1 MKKFANKICE
11 HKNLILIITGI
22 LMALSFIGMN
32 LTKVNYDILVY
43 LPEDIETI
51 KGQNILTDDFEM
63 GSYSIAVAKNM
74 SSKEIMNI
82 EDKIKNVKGVNKV
95 VSLYDAVGVIPI
107 DMLPESVTKY
117 LHSDDEDIFLIT
129 FAGGTSSE
137 ETINAVKKIRNI
149 TSDKIKLGGMSS
161 MVLDTMN
168 LSNEEIVIYIII
180 AVILCTLVLELSLD
194 SYLVPVLLLANIGI
208 AILIN
213 MGTNIFFGEIS
224 YITKALVAVLQL
236 GVTTDFSIFLYN
248 CFEKK
253 KELYKSKEE
262 AMSSA
267 IEETFTSVIGSSL
280 TTIAGFLVLC
290 TMSLT
295 LGKDLGIVMA
305 KGVLIGLISTL
316 LLFPALIL
324 TFDKYI
330 EKTKHKKVNLVF
342 DKLNHFI
349 VKSYKVIFIIF
360 ALLIIPAYLAY
371 SKIDVY
377 YKMDKTLPET
387 LESISANKELK
398 DKFNIVSP
406 EMIILDSNVKTSDV
420 TNMIKEIKNI
430 PGIDFALSLS
440 EFEKLG
446 LSENVIPDELLKI
459 FKSGKYQMVL
469 VNSIYEVASDEINN
483 QITLV
488 NDIVKKY
495 DKTAIVAGEGPLM
508 KDLIKISDTDF
519 NNVNYSSIICIF
531 IILVICLK
539 TFTLPLLLI
548 ISIEAAIFINMS
560 IAYFGGV
567 TLPFVAPIV
576 LGTIELG
583 ATIDYAILLTTT
595 YREKRKNT
603 DKKKAMEETLNYC
616 TSSILISGLCFFAA
630 TFGVGI
636 YSKLE
641 MISSLCTLIS
651 RGALISMAVVILA
664 LPTVLL
670 AFDKLIFRKKGN
682 DNMKNIK
689 NKKIVSAAL
698 LSLLISLP
706 LNANAL
712 TKDETVYAHLNNN
725 GETKN
730 IIVSEILKNN
740 EGKNEIIDYSTLEN
754 IINKNGNETYTLDKN
769 NLTWMSNGNDI
780 YYEGK
785 YQKNLPISMNITY
798 KLNGKKESAK
808 DILGKSGKVEITI
821 NYKNS
826 SKKAINVNGKSANIY
841 TPFMIMYGAML
852 DSTYNKNVTINNGKT
867 ISNGNKD
874 VIVGLSIP
882 GLRESLNINEINLD
896 SLVITYDTTKFEVPT
911 MYNIVSNKLISDG
924 NFNLSKISTIY
935 DKVGDLQEGIDKIN
949 EGSKELS
956 DGLTLLKNTLNTSL
970 SALDSSTQTLTS
982 NEVSYIKETAI
993 NSTLNQMKENI
1004 ITDKNGNVIGSKD
1017 ENVNTIVTNSV
1028 KKAILNYLASINEE
1042 GNANTYLTIMTK
1054 MQNNIELTD
1063 EEKVFAY
1070 SHKDTLTILG
1080 IVVNASEVS
1089 AKDVSTNISTYVAKS
1104 VAGSVSENVATTV
1117 ANKVKNAALESTKN
1131 SLTDLLSAIT
1141 KLDDGASLLNNGIT
1155 KYNNEGISAITSLV
1169 NNNVKEYEIRLNELN
1184 KLAKEYKTIE
1194 DKYLSNN
1201 DETKFIMVVDG
1212 EKQKDTVKENTTKE
1226 TKTSLWTKIKNLFK
1240 KDN

>member
-95 VSLYDAVGVIPI
+95 VSLYDAVGVIPV

-137 ETINAVKKIRNI
+137 ETINAVKEIRNLNNN
-149 TSDKIKLGGMSS
+149 KIKLGGMSS

-253 KELYKSKEE
+253 KTLYKSKEE

-305 KGVLIGLISTL
+305 KGVFIGLISTL

-330 EKTKHKKVNLVF
+330 EKTKHKKINLVF

-349 VKSYKVIFIIF
+349 VKSYKVIFIVF
-360 ALLIIPAYLAY
+360 VLLIIPAYLAY
-371 SKIDVY
+371 SEIDVY

-420 TNMIKEIKNI
+420 TNMIEEIKNVD
-430 PGIDFALSLS
+430 GIDFALSLS
-440 EFEKLG
+440 ELEKLG

-519 NNVNYSSIICIF
+519 NNVNYSSIVCVF

-539 TFTLPLLLI
+539 AFALPLLLI
-548 ISIEAAIFINMS
+548 ITIETAIFINMS

-595 YREKRKNT
+595 YREKRKNM
-603 DKKKAMEETLNYC
+603 DKKKAMEESLNYC
-616 TSSILISGLCFFAA
+616 GASILISGLCFFAA

-670 AFDKLIFRKKGN
+670 TFDKLIFRKKGN
-682 DNMKNIK
+682 DNMKNVK
-689 NKKIVSAAL
+689 NKKKCG
-698 LSLLISLP
+698 
-706 LNANAL
+706 
-712 TKDETVYAHLNNN
+712 T
-725 GETKN
+725 
-730 IIVSEILKNN
+730 
-740 EGKNEIIDYSTLEN
+740 
-754 IINKNGNETYTLDKN
+754 
-769 NLTWMSNGNDI
+769 
-780 YYEGK
+780 
-785 YQKNLPISMNITY
+785 
-798 KLNGKKESAK
+798 
-808 DILGKSGKVEITI
+808 
-821 NYKNS
+821 
-826 SKKAINVNGKSANIY
+826 
-841 TPFMIMYGAML
+841 F
-852 DSTYNKNVTINNGKT
+852 
-867 ISNGNKD
+867 
-874 VIVGLSIP
+874 
-882 GLRESLNINEINLD
+882 
-896 SLVITYDTTKFEVPT
+896 KFT
-911 MYNIVSNKLISDG
+911 C
-924 NFNLSKISTIY
+924 
-935 DKVGDLQEGIDKIN
+935 
-949 EGSKELS
+949 
-956 DGLTLLKNTLNTSL
+956 
-970 SALDSSTQTLTS
+970 
-982 NEVSYIKETAI
+982 
-993 NSTLNQMKENI
+993 
-1004 ITDKNGNVIGSKD
+1004 
-1017 ENVNTIVTNSV
+1017 
-1028 KKAILNYLASINEE
+1028 
-1042 GNANTYLTIMTK
+1042 
-1054 MQNNIELTD
+1054 
-1063 EEKVFAY
+1063 
-1070 SHKDTLTILG
+1070 
-1080 IVVNASEVS
+1080 
-1089 AKDVSTNISTYVAKS
+1089 
-1104 VAGSVSENVATTV
+1104 
-1117 ANKVKNAALESTKN
+1117 
-1131 SLTDLLSAIT
+1131 
-1141 KLDDGASLLNNGIT
+1141 
-1155 KYNNEGISAITSLV
+1155 
-1169 NNNVKEYEIRLNELN
+1169 
-1184 KLAKEYKTIE
+1184 
-1194 DKYLSNN
+1194 
-1201 DETKFIMVVDG
+1201 
-1212 EKQKDTVKENTTKE
+1212 
-1226 TKTSLWTKIKNLFK
+1226 
-1240 KDN
+1240 

>member
-22 LMALSFIGMN
+22 LMVLSFIGMN

-180 AVILCTLVLELSLD
+180 AVILCALVLELSLD

-440 EFEKLG
+440 KFEKLG

-595 YREKRKNT
+595 YREKRKNM

-651 RGALISMAVVILA
+651 RGALISMSVVILA

-670 AFDKLIFRKKGN
+670 TFDKLIFRKKGN

-740 EGKNEIIDYSTLEN
+740 ESKNEIIDYSTLEN

-826 SKKAINVNGKSANIY
+826 SKKAINVNGKSASIY

-924 NFNLSKISTIY
+924 NFNLSKISTFY

-1004 ITDKNGNVIGSKD
+1004 ITDENGNVIGSKD

-1028 KKAILNYLASINEE
+1028 KKAILNYLTSINEE
-1042 GNANTYLTIMTK
+1042 ESANTYLTIMTK
-1054 MQNNIELTD
+1054 MQNNIKLTD

-1070 SHKDTLTILG
+1070 THKDTLTILG
-1080 IVVNASEVS
+1080 IVVNASQVS

-1117 ANKVKNAALESTKN
+1117 ANKVKNAALKSTKN
-1131 SLTDLLSAIT
+1131 SLTDLLNAIT

-1194 DKYLSNN
+1194 NKHLSNN

>member
-1 MKKFANKICE
+1 MKKFADKICK
-11 HKNLILIITGI
+11 HKSVILIVTGI
-22 LMALSFIGMN
+22 LIVLSFIGMN

-43 LPEDIETI
+43 LPKDIETI

-63 GSYSIAVAKNM
+63 GSYSVAVAKNM
-74 SSKEIMNI
+74 SSKEIINL

-95 VSLYDAVGVIPI
+95 VSLYDVTGVIPVDI
-107 DMLPESVTKY
+107 LPNEITKY
-117 LHSDDEDIFLIT
+117 LHDDNADIFLIT

-137 ETINAVKKIRNI
+137 ETINAVGEIRNL
-149 TSDKIKLGGMSS
+149 TSDKVKLGGMSS

-180 AVILCTLVLELSLD
+180 AVILCIIVLELSLD
-194 SYLVPVLLLANIGI
+194 SYVVPVLLLANIGI

-213 MGTNIFFGEIS
+213 MGTNIFLGEIS

-248 CFEKK
+248 CYEKK
-253 KELYKSKEE
+253 KALYKSKEE
-262 AMSSA
+262 AMANA
-267 IEETFTSVIGSSL
+267 ITETFTSVIGSSL

-316 LLFPALIL
+316 LLFPALLL
-324 TFDKYI
+324 TFDKLI
-330 EKTKHKKVNLVF
+330 EKTKHKKINLVF

-349 VKSYKVIFIIF
+349 VKNYKVIFIIF
-360 ALLIIPAYLAY
+360 ALLIVPAYLAY
-371 SKIDVY
+371 SKVDVY

-406 EMIILDSNVKTSDV
+406 EMIILDSSIKQSDV
-420 TNMIKEIKNI
+420 SSMINEIKNVE
-430 PGIDFALSLS
+430 GIDFALSLS
-440 EFEKLG
+440 ELEKLG

-495 DKTAIVAGEGPLM
+495 DKTSIVAGEGPLM

-519 NNVNYSSIICIF
+519 NNVNYSSIICVF

-539 TFTLPLLLI
+539 AFALPLLLI
-548 ISIEAAIFINMS
+548 ITIETAIFINMS

-576 LGTIELG
+576 LGTIQLG

-595 YREKRKNT
+595 YKEKRKT
-603 DKKKAMEETLNYC
+603 MDKKVAMEESLNYC
-616 TSSILISGLCFFAA
+616 GASILISGLCFFSA

-670 AFDKLIFRKKGN
+670 TFDKLIFRKKGN
-682 DNMKNIK
+682 DNMKNVK
-689 NKKIVSAAL
+689 NKKIIKAAL
-698 LSLLISLP
+698 LSLLVTLP
-706 LNANAL
+706 LNASAIS
-712 TKDETVYAHLNNN
+712 KDETVYAHLNEN
-725 GETKN
+725 GESKSVV
-730 IIVSEILKNN
+730 VSEILKNTEN
-740 EGKNEIIDYSTLEN
+740 KNELLDYSTLEN

-798 KLNGKKESAK
+798 KLNGKKVNAK
-808 DILGKSGKVEITI
+808 DALGQSGKVEITI

-826 SKKAINVNGKSANIY
+826 SKRTINVNGKNANIY

-852 DSTYNKNVTINNGKT
+852 DSNYNKNVTINNGKV
-867 ISNGNKD
+867 ISNGNKNM
-874 VIVGLSIP
+874 IVGLSIP

-896 SLVITYDTTKFEVPT
+896 SLVITYETTNFEVPT

-924 NFNLSKISTIY
+924 NFNISKISTIY
-935 DKVGDLQEGIDKIN
+935 DKVDNLQEGIDKIN
-949 EGSKELS
+949 EGSQNLS
-956 DGLTLLKNTLNTSL
+956 DGLTLLKNTLTSSL
-970 SALDSSTQTLTS
+970 SALDDTSDALTS
-982 NEVSYIKETAI
+982 SEVSYIKETAV
-993 NSTLNQMKENI
+993 NSTLNQMKANI
-1004 ITDKNGNVIGSKD
+1004 ITDENGNVLGSKD

-1028 KKAILNYLASINEE
+1028 KKAALNYLASINEE

-1054 MQNNIELTD
+1054 MQNNIELND

-1070 SHKDTLTILG
+1070 THKDTLTILG
-1080 IVVNASEVS
+1080 IVINASEVS
-1089 AKDVSTNISTYVAKS
+1089 AKDVSTNISTYVASSVAGNVSESVAKTVANNVKS
-1104 VAGSVSENVATTV
+1104 VAVENTKKSL
-1117 ANKVKNAALESTKN
+1117 NELLNA
-1131 SLTDLLSAIT
+1131 II
-1141 KLDDGASLLNNGIT
+1141 KLDNGALTLNEGIT
-1155 KYNNEGISAITSLV
+1155 KYNNEGISEISKIV

-1194 DKYLSNN
+1194 DKSVSNK

-1212 EKQKDTVKENTTKE
+1212 QKKEEKTSVNENKE

-1240 KDN
+1240 

>member
-11 HKNLILIITGI
+11 KRKLILVITCI
-22 LMALSFIGMN
+22 LVVLSFIGMS

-51 KGQNILTDDFEM
+51 KGQNILTEDFEM
-63 GSYSIAVAKNM
+63 GSYSVAVAKNM
-74 SSKEIMNI
+74 SSKQILDL

-95 VSLYDAVGVIPI
+95 VSLYDAVGVIPVDI
-107 DMLPESVTKY
+107 LPESITKY
-117 LHSDDEDIFLIT
+117 LHNDEADVFLIT

-137 ETINAVKKIRNI
+137 ETISAVEEIRNLS
-149 TSDKIKLGGMSS
+149 SDNVKLGGMSS

-180 AVILCTLVLELSLD
+180 AVVLCALVLELSLD

-213 MGTNIFFGEIS
+213 MGTNIFLGEIS

-253 KELYKSKEE
+253 KTLYKSKDE
-262 AMSSA
+262 AMASA
-267 IEETFTSVIGSSL
+267 ITETFTSVIGSSL

-290 TMSLT
+290 TMTLT

-324 TFDKYI
+324 TFDKLI
-330 EKTKHKKVNLVF
+330 EKTKHKRINLVF
-342 DKLNHFI
+342 DKLNHFT
-349 VKSYKVIFIIF
+349 VKNYKVIFIIF

-371 SKIDVY
+371 SKVDVY

-387 LESISANKELK
+387 LESISTNKELK

-406 EMIILDSNVKTSDV
+406 EMIILDSSVKTNDI
-420 TNMIKEIKNI
+420 TTMIEEIKNVQ
-430 PGIDFALSLS
+430 GIDFALSLS
-440 EFEKLG
+440 EIENLG

-459 FKSGKYQMVL
+459 FKSDKYQMVL
-469 VNSIYEVASDEINN
+469 INSTYEVASDEINN
-483 QITLV
+483 QISII

-519 NNVNYSSIICIF
+519 NNVNYSSIICVF

-539 TFTLPLLLI
+539 AFALPILLI
-548 ISIEAAIFINMS
+548 ITIETAIFINMS

-576 LGTIELG
+576 LGTIQLG

-595 YREKRKNT
+595 YREKRKNM
-603 DKKKAMEETLNYC
+603 DKKTAMEESLNYC
-616 TSSILISGLCFFAA
+616 ATSILMSGLCFFAA

-651 RGALISMAVVILA
+651 RGAVISMIVVILA

-670 AFDKLIFRKKGN
+670 TFDKLIFRKKGN

-698 LSLLISLP
+698 LSLLITLP
-706 LNANAL
+706 LNASAL

-725 GETKN
+725 GETKS
-730 IIVSEILKNN
+730 IIVSEILKNT
-740 EGKNEIIDYSTLEN
+740 EGKNELTDYSTLEN
-754 IINKNGNETYTLDKN
+754 IVNKNGNETYTLQKN

-798 KLNGKKESAK
+798 KLNGKTVNAK
-808 DILGKSGKVEITI
+808 DVLGQSGKVEITI

-826 SKKAINVNGKSANIY
+826 SKKVININGKSANIY

-852 DSTYNKNVTINNGKT
+852 DSNYNKNVTINNGKV
-867 ISNGNKD
+867 ISNGNNN

-882 GLRESLNINEINLD
+882 GLSESLNLNEINLD
-896 SLVITYDTTKFEVPT
+896 SLVITYDTTNFEVPT

-924 NFNLSKISTIY
+924 NFNLSKLDTIY
-935 DKVGDLQEGIDKIN
+935 DKVSELQEGIDKIN

-956 DGLTLLKNTLNTSL
+956 DGLTLLKNTLTSSL
-970 SALDSSTQTLTS
+970 SALDSSTEALS
-982 NEVSYIKETAI
+982 SSEISYIKETAV

-1004 ITDKNGNVIGSKD
+1004 ITDENGNVLGSKD
-1017 ENVNTIVTNSV
+1017 ENVSAIVTNSV
-1028 KKAILNYLASINEE
+1028 KKAVLNYLTSINEE
-1042 GNANTYLTIMTK
+1042 SNIDTYLTIMTK
-1054 MQNNIELTD
+1054 MQSNIELGD

-1070 SHKDTLTILG
+1070 THKDTLTILG

-1089 AKDVSTNISTYVAKS
+1089 AKDVSTNISTYVAKN
-1104 VAGSVSENVATTV
+1104 VAGSVSESVASAV
-1117 ANKVKNAALESTKN
+1117 ANEVKSVALASTKN
-1131 SLTDLLSAIT
+1131 SLNELLSAIT
-1141 KLDDGASLLNNGIT
+1141 KLEEGATLLNNGIT
-1155 KYNNEGISAITSLV
+1155 TYNNEGISAITSLV
-1169 NNNVKEYEIRLNELN
+1169 NVNVKEYEIRLNELN

-1194 DKYLSNN
+1194 DKHLSNN

-1240 KDN
+1240 KEN

>member
-43 LPEDIETI
+43 LPENIETI

-180 AVILCTLVLELSLD
+180 AVILCALVLELSLD

-290 TMSLT
+290 TMSLA

-595 YREKRKNT
+595 YREKRKNM

-852 DSTYNKNVTINNGKT
+852 DSTYNKNVTINNGKVV
-867 ISNGNKD
+867 SNGNKD

-924 NFNLSKISTIY
+924 NFNLSKISTFY

-1004 ITDKNGNVIGSKD
+1004 ITDENGNVIGSKD

-1042 GNANTYLTIMTK
+1042 ESANTYLTIMTK

-1070 SHKDTLTILG
+1070 THKDTLTILG
-1080 IVVNASEVS
+1080 IVVNASQVS

-1117 ANKVKNAALESTKN
+1117 ANKVKNAALESTKK

-1141 KLDDGASLLNNGIT
+1141 KLDNGASLLNNGIT

-1194 DKYLSNN
+1194 DKHLSNN

-1212 EKQKDTVKENTTKE
+1212 EKQKNTVKENTTKE

>member
-129 FAGGTSSE
+129 FAGSTSSE
-137 ETINAVKKIRNI
+137 ETINAVKEIRNL

-180 AVILCTLVLELSLD
+180 AVILCALVLELSLD

-330 EKTKHKKVNLVF
+330 EKTKHKKINLVF

-360 ALLIIPAYLAY
+360 VLLIIPAYLAY

-377 YKMDKTLPET
+377 YKMDRTLPET

-430 PGIDFALSLS
+430 QGIDFALSLS

-519 NNVNYSSIICIF
+519 NNVNYSSIICVF

-539 TFTLPLLLI
+539 AFTLPLLLI

-595 YREKRKNT
+595 YREKRKNM

-616 TSSILISGLCFFAA
+616 ASSILISGLCFFAA

-670 AFDKLIFRKKGN
+670 TFDKLIFRKKGF

-826 SKKAINVNGKSANIY
+826 SKKTINVNGKSANIY

-935 DKVGDLQEGIDKIN
+935 DKVGDIQEGINKIN

-970 SALDSSTQTLTS
+970 SALDSSSQALTS
-982 NEVSYIKETAI
+982 SEVSYIKETAI

-1004 ITDKNGNVIGSKD
+1004 ITDENGNVIGSKD

-1042 GNANTYLTIMTK
+1042 GNENTYLTIMTK

-1070 SHKDTLTILG
+1070 SHKDILTILG
-1080 IVVNASEVS
+1080 IVVNASQVS

-1131 SLTDLLSAIT
+1131 SLTGLLNAIT
-1141 KLDDGASLLNNGIT
+1141 KLDNGASLLNNGIT

-1194 DKYLSNN
+1194 DKHLSNN

>member
-95 VSLYDAVGVIPI
+95 VSLYDAVGIIPI

-137 ETINAVKKIRNI
+137 ETINAVKKIRNL

-180 AVILCTLVLELSLD
+180 AVILCALVLELSLD

-330 EKTKHKKVNLVF
+330 EKTKHKKINLVF
-342 DKLNHFI
+342 DKINHFI

-360 ALLIIPAYLAY
+360 VLLIIPAYLAY

-430 PGIDFALSLS
+430 PGIDFVLSLS

-519 NNVNYSSIICIF
+519 NNVNYSSILCVF

-539 TFTLPLLLI
+539 AFVLPLLLI

-560 IAYFGGV
+560 IAYFGGI

-595 YREKRKNT
+595 YREKRKNMN
-603 DKKKAMEETLNYC
+603 KKKAMEETLNYC

-670 AFDKLIFRKKGN
+670 TFDKLIFRKKGN
-682 DNMKNIK
+682 ENMKNVK

-698 LSLLISLP
+698 LSLLMSLP
-706 LNANAL
+706 LNASAL
-712 TKDETVYAHLNNN
+712 TKDETVYAHLNEN

-808 DILGKSGKVEITI
+808 DILGQSGKVEITI

-826 SKKAINVNGKSANIY
+826 SKKAINVNGKTANIY
-841 TPFMIMYGAML
+841 TPFMIMYGTML
-852 DSTYNKNVTINNGKT
+852 DSTYNKNVTINNGKVV
-867 ISNGNKD
+867 SNGNKD
-874 VIVGLSIP
+874 VVVGLSIP

-935 DKVGDLQEGIDKIN
+935 DKVDALEDNMDKLESGAKN
-949 EGSKELS
+949 LN
-956 DGLTLLKNTLNTSL
+956 DAVTLLKNMVLESVNKDNSL
-970 SALDSSTQTLTS
+970 SKEQIEL
-982 NEVSYIKETAI
+982 IKKEAV
-993 NSTLNQMKENI
+993 NSTLKTMKESLVI
-1004 ITDKNGNVIGSKD
+1004 DENGNVISSKD
-1017 ENVNTIVTNSV
+1017 ENVNNIVSSSV
-1028 KKAILNYLASINEE
+1028 QKAALNYLNSINEMD
-1042 GNANTYLTIMTK
+1042 NANMYLTLITK
-1054 MQNNIELTD
+1054 LANNIELSE
-1063 EEKVFAY
+1063 EEKIFAY
-1070 SHKDTLTILG
+1070 THNDTLNTLKIVINTSTI
-1080 IVVNASEVS
+1080 S
-1089 AKDVSTNISTYVAKS
+1089 AKEVSTNISNYVAQNVSEK
-1104 VAGSVSENVATTV
+1104 VSENIAINISNTYNEKT
-1117 ANKVKNAALESTKN
+1117 KESLN
-1131 SLTDLLSAIT
+1131 E
-1141 KLDDGASLLNNGIT
+1141 LLNGIIKLSNGST
-1155 KYNNEGISAITSLV
+1155 SLYEGVNKYNNEGIKVISDLV
-1169 NNNVKEYEIRLNELN
+1169 NQNVKKYEIRLNEMS

-1194 DKYLSNN
+1194 DKSLSSN
-1201 DETKFIMVVDG
+1201 DETKFVLVVDG
-1212 EKQKDTVKENTTKE
+1212 QKKKESVKINSSKE

-1240 KDN
+1240 

>member
-137 ETINAVKKIRNI
+137 ETINAVKEIRNL

-180 AVILCTLVLELSLD
+180 AVILCALVLELSLD

-330 EKTKHKKVNLVF
+330 EKTKHKKINLVF

-360 ALLIIPAYLAY
+360 VLLIIPAYLAY

-377 YKMDKTLPET
+377 YKMDRTLPET

-430 PGIDFALSLS
+430 QGIDFALSLS

-519 NNVNYSSIICIF
+519 NNVNYSSIICVF

-539 TFTLPLLLI
+539 AFTLPLLLI

-595 YREKRKNT
+595 YREKRKNM

-616 TSSILISGLCFFAA
+616 ASSILISGLCFFAA

-670 AFDKLIFRKKGN
+670 TFDKLIFRKKGF

-740 EGKNEIIDYSTLEN
+740 EGKNEIIDYST
-754 IINKNGNETYTLDKN
+754 
-769 NLTWMSNGNDI
+769 
-780 YYEGK
+780 
-785 YQKNLPISMNITY
+785 
-798 KLNGKKESAK
+798 
-808 DILGKSGKVEITI
+808 
-821 NYKNS
+821 
-826 SKKAINVNGKSANIY
+826 
-841 TPFMIMYGAML
+841 
-852 DSTYNKNVTINNGKT
+852 
-867 ISNGNKD
+867 
-874 VIVGLSIP
+874 
-882 GLRESLNINEINLD
+882 
-896 SLVITYDTTKFEVPT
+896 
-911 MYNIVSNKLISDG
+911 
-924 NFNLSKISTIY
+924 
-935 DKVGDLQEGIDKIN
+935 
-949 EGSKELS
+949 
-956 DGLTLLKNTLNTSL
+956 
-970 SALDSSTQTLTS
+970 
-982 NEVSYIKETAI
+982 
-993 NSTLNQMKENI
+993 
-1004 ITDKNGNVIGSKD
+1004 
-1017 ENVNTIVTNSV
+1017 
-1028 KKAILNYLASINEE
+1028 
-1042 GNANTYLTIMTK
+1042 
-1054 MQNNIELTD
+1054 
-1063 EEKVFAY
+1063 
-1070 SHKDTLTILG
+1070 
-1080 IVVNASEVS
+1080 
-1089 AKDVSTNISTYVAKS
+1089 
-1104 VAGSVSENVATTV
+1104 
-1117 ANKVKNAALESTKN
+1117 
-1131 SLTDLLSAIT
+1131 
-1141 KLDDGASLLNNGIT
+1141 
-1155 KYNNEGISAITSLV
+1155 
-1169 NNNVKEYEIRLNELN
+1169 
-1184 KLAKEYKTIE
+1184 
-1194 DKYLSNN
+1194 
-1201 DETKFIMVVDG
+1201 
-1212 EKQKDTVKENTTKE
+1212 
-1226 TKTSLWTKIKNLFK
+1226 
-1240 KDN
+1240 

>member
-129 FAGGTSSE
+129 FAGSTSSE
-137 ETINAVKKIRNI
+137 ETINAVKEIRNL

-180 AVILCTLVLELSLD
+180 AVILCALVLELSLD

-330 EKTKHKKVNLVF
+330 EKTKHKKINLVF

-360 ALLIIPAYLAY
+360 VLLIIPAYLAY

-377 YKMDKTLPET
+377 YKMDRTLPET

-430 PGIDFALSLS
+430 QGIDFALSLS

-446 LSENVIPDELLKI
+446 LSENVIPNELLKI

-519 NNVNYSSIICIF
+519 NNVNY
-531 IILVICLK
+531 
-539 TFTLPLLLI
+539 
-548 ISIEAAIFINMS
+548 
-560 IAYFGGV
+560 
-567 TLPFVAPIV
+567 
-576 LGTIELG
+576 
-583 ATIDYAILLTTT
+583 
-595 YREKRKNT
+595 
-603 DKKKAMEETLNYC
+603 
-616 TSSILISGLCFFAA
+616 
-630 TFGVGI
+630 
-636 YSKLE
+636 
-641 MISSLCTLIS
+641 
-651 RGALISMAVVILA
+651 
-664 LPTVLL
+664 
-670 AFDKLIFRKKGN
+670 
-682 DNMKNIK
+682 
-689 NKKIVSAAL
+689 
-698 LSLLISLP
+698 
-706 LNANAL
+706 
-712 TKDETVYAHLNNN
+712 
-725 GETKN
+725 
-730 IIVSEILKNN
+730 
-740 EGKNEIIDYSTLEN
+740 
-754 IINKNGNETYTLDKN
+754 
-769 NLTWMSNGNDI
+769 
-780 YYEGK
+780 
-785 YQKNLPISMNITY
+785 
-798 KLNGKKESAK
+798 
-808 DILGKSGKVEITI
+808 
-821 NYKNS
+821 
-826 SKKAINVNGKSANIY
+826 
-841 TPFMIMYGAML
+841 
-852 DSTYNKNVTINNGKT
+852 
-867 ISNGNKD
+867 
-874 VIVGLSIP
+874 
-882 GLRESLNINEINLD
+882 
-896 SLVITYDTTKFEVPT
+896 
-911 MYNIVSNKLISDG
+911 
-924 NFNLSKISTIY
+924 
-935 DKVGDLQEGIDKIN
+935 
-949 EGSKELS
+949 
-956 DGLTLLKNTLNTSL
+956 
-970 SALDSSTQTLTS
+970 
-982 NEVSYIKETAI
+982 
-993 NSTLNQMKENI
+993 
-1004 ITDKNGNVIGSKD
+1004 
-1017 ENVNTIVTNSV
+1017 
-1028 KKAILNYLASINEE
+1028 
-1042 GNANTYLTIMTK
+1042 
-1054 MQNNIELTD
+1054 
-1063 EEKVFAY
+1063 
-1070 SHKDTLTILG
+1070 
-1080 IVVNASEVS
+1080 
-1089 AKDVSTNISTYVAKS
+1089 
-1104 VAGSVSENVATTV
+1104 
-1117 ANKVKNAALESTKN
+1117 
-1131 SLTDLLSAIT
+1131 
-1141 KLDDGASLLNNGIT
+1141 
-1155 KYNNEGISAITSLV
+1155 
-1169 NNNVKEYEIRLNELN
+1169 
-1184 KLAKEYKTIE
+1184 
-1194 DKYLSNN
+1194 
-1201 DETKFIMVVDG
+1201 
-1212 EKQKDTVKENTTKE
+1212 
-1226 TKTSLWTKIKNLFK
+1226 
-1240 KDN
+1240 

>member
-95 VSLYDAVGVIPI
+95 VSLYDAVGIIPI

-137 ETINAVKKIRNI
+137 ETINAVKKIRNL

-180 AVILCTLVLELSLD
+180 AVILCALVLELSLD

-330 EKTKHKKVNLVF
+330 EKTKHKKINLVF
-342 DKLNHFI
+342 DKINHFI

-360 ALLIIPAYLAY
+360 VLLIIPAYLAY

-430 PGIDFALSLS
+430 PGIDFVLSLS

-519 NNVNYSSIICIF
+519 NNVNYSSILCVF

-539 TFTLPLLLI
+539 AFVLPLLLI

-560 IAYFGGV
+560 IAYFGGI

-595 YREKRKNT
+595 YREKRKNMN
-603 DKKKAMEETLNYC
+603 KKKAMEETLNYC

-670 AFDKLIFRKKGN
+670 TFDKLIFRKKGN
-682 DNMKNIK
+682 ENMKNVK

-698 LSLLISLP
+698 LSLLMSLP
-706 LNANAL
+706 LNASAL
-712 TKDETVYAHLNNN
+712 TKDETVYAHLNEN

-808 DILGKSGKVEITI
+808 DILGQSGKVEITI

-826 SKKAINVNGKSANIY
+826 SKKAINVNGKTANIY
-841 TPFMIMYGAML
+841 TPFMIMYGTML
-852 DSTYNKNVTINNGKT
+852 DSTYNKNVTINNGKVV
-867 ISNGNKD
+867 SNGNKD
-874 VIVGLSIP
+874 VVVGLSIP

-911 MYNIVSNKLISDG
+911 MYNIVSNKFISDG

-935 DKVGDLQEGIDKIN
+935 DKVDALEDNMDKLESGAKN
-949 EGSKELS
+949 LN
-956 DGLTLLKNTLNTSL
+956 DAVTLLKNMVLESVNKDNSL
-970 SALDSSTQTLTS
+970 SKEQIEL
-982 NEVSYIKETAI
+982 IKKEAV
-993 NSTLNQMKENI
+993 NSTLKTMKESLVI
-1004 ITDKNGNVIGSKD
+1004 DENGNVISSKD
-1017 ENVNTIVTNSV
+1017 ENVNNIVSSSV
-1028 KKAILNYLASINEE
+1028 QKAALNYLNSINEMD
-1042 GNANTYLTIMTK
+1042 NANMYLTLITK
-1054 MQNNIELTD
+1054 LANNIELSE
-1063 EEKVFAY
+1063 EEKIFAY
-1070 SHKDTLTILG
+1070 THNDTLNTLKIVINTSTI
-1080 IVVNASEVS
+1080 S
-1089 AKDVSTNISTYVAKS
+1089 AKEVSTNISNYVAQNVSEK
-1104 VAGSVSENVATTV
+1104 VSENIAINISNTYNEKT
-1117 ANKVKNAALESTKN
+1117 KESLN
-1131 SLTDLLSAIT
+1131 E
-1141 KLDDGASLLNNGIT
+1141 LLNGIIKLSNGST
-1155 KYNNEGISAITSLV
+1155 SLYEGVNKYNNEGIKVISDLV
-1169 NNNVKEYEIRLNELN
+1169 NQNVKKYEIRLNEMS

-1194 DKYLSNN
+1194 DKSLSSN
-1201 DETKFIMVVDG
+1201 DETKFVLVVDG
-1212 EKQKDTVKENTTKE
+1212 QKKKESVKINSSKE

-1240 KDN
+1240 

>member
-22 LMALSFIGMN
+22 LMVLSFIGMN

-371 SKIDVY
+371 SKIDV
-377 YKMDKTLPET
+377 
-387 LESISANKELK
+387 
-398 DKFNIVSP
+398 
-406 EMIILDSNVKTSDV
+406 
-420 TNMIKEIKNI
+420 
-430 PGIDFALSLS
+430 
-440 EFEKLG
+440 
-446 LSENVIPDELLKI
+446 
-459 FKSGKYQMVL
+459 
-469 VNSIYEVASDEINN
+469 
-483 QITLV
+483 
-488 NDIVKKY
+488 
-495 DKTAIVAGEGPLM
+495 
-508 KDLIKISDTDF
+508 
-519 NNVNYSSIICIF
+519 
-531 IILVICLK
+531 
-539 TFTLPLLLI
+539 
-548 ISIEAAIFINMS
+548 
-560 IAYFGGV
+560 
-567 TLPFVAPIV
+567 
-576 LGTIELG
+576 
-583 ATIDYAILLTTT
+583 
-595 YREKRKNT
+595 
-603 DKKKAMEETLNYC
+603 
-616 TSSILISGLCFFAA
+616 
-630 TFGVGI
+630 
-636 YSKLE
+636 
-641 MISSLCTLIS
+641 
-651 RGALISMAVVILA
+651 
-664 LPTVLL
+664 
-670 AFDKLIFRKKGN
+670 
-682 DNMKNIK
+682 
-689 NKKIVSAAL
+689 
-698 LSLLISLP
+698 
-706 LNANAL
+706 
-712 TKDETVYAHLNNN
+712 
-725 GETKN
+725 
-730 IIVSEILKNN
+730 
-740 EGKNEIIDYSTLEN
+740 
-754 IINKNGNETYTLDKN
+754 
-769 NLTWMSNGNDI
+769 
-780 YYEGK
+780 
-785 YQKNLPISMNITY
+785 
-798 KLNGKKESAK
+798 
-808 DILGKSGKVEITI
+808 
-821 NYKNS
+821 
-826 SKKAINVNGKSANIY
+826 
-841 TPFMIMYGAML
+841 
-852 DSTYNKNVTINNGKT
+852 
-867 ISNGNKD
+867 
-874 VIVGLSIP
+874 
-882 GLRESLNINEINLD
+882 
-896 SLVITYDTTKFEVPT
+896 
-911 MYNIVSNKLISDG
+911 
-924 NFNLSKISTIY
+924 
-935 DKVGDLQEGIDKIN
+935 
-949 EGSKELS
+949 
-956 DGLTLLKNTLNTSL
+956 
-970 SALDSSTQTLTS
+970 
-982 NEVSYIKETAI
+982 
-993 NSTLNQMKENI
+993 
-1004 ITDKNGNVIGSKD
+1004 
-1017 ENVNTIVTNSV
+1017 
-1028 KKAILNYLASINEE
+1028 
-1042 GNANTYLTIMTK
+1042 
-1054 MQNNIELTD
+1054 
-1063 EEKVFAY
+1063 
-1070 SHKDTLTILG
+1070 
-1080 IVVNASEVS
+1080 
-1089 AKDVSTNISTYVAKS
+1089 
-1104 VAGSVSENVATTV
+1104 
-1117 ANKVKNAALESTKN
+1117 
-1131 SLTDLLSAIT
+1131 
-1141 KLDDGASLLNNGIT
+1141 
-1155 KYNNEGISAITSLV
+1155 
-1169 NNNVKEYEIRLNELN
+1169 
-1184 KLAKEYKTIE
+1184 
-1194 DKYLSNN
+1194 
-1201 DETKFIMVVDG
+1201 
-1212 EKQKDTVKENTTKE
+1212 
-1226 TKTSLWTKIKNLFK
+1226 
-1240 KDN
+1240 

>member
-11 HKNLILIITGI
+11 HKNLILIIAGI
-22 LMALSFIGMN
+22 LMVLSFIGMN

-137 ETINAVKKIRNI
+137 ETINAVKEIRNL

-180 AVILCTLVLELSLD
+180 AVILCALVLELSLD

-330 EKTKHKKVNLVF
+330 EKTKHKKINLVF

-360 ALLIIPAYLAY
+360 VLLIIPAYLAY

-377 YKMDKTLPET
+377 YKMDRTLPET

-508 KDLIKISDTDF
+508 KDLIKIS
-519 NNVNYSSIICIF
+519 VP
-531 IILVICLK
+531 ILIM
-539 TFTLPLLLI
+539 LI
-548 ISIEAAIFINMS
+548 IQA
-560 IAYFGGV
+560 
-567 TLPFVAPIV
+567 
-576 LGTIELG
+576 
-583 ATIDYAILLTTT
+583 
-595 YREKRKNT
+595 
-603 DKKKAMEETLNYC
+603 
-616 TSSILISGLCFFAA
+616 
-630 TFGVGI
+630 
-636 YSKLE
+636 
-641 MISSLCTLIS
+641 
-651 RGALISMAVVILA
+651 
-664 LPTVLL
+664 
-670 AFDKLIFRKKGN
+670 
-682 DNMKNIK
+682 
-689 NKKIVSAAL
+689 
-698 LSLLISLP
+698 
-706 LNANAL
+706 
-712 TKDETVYAHLNNN
+712 
-725 GETKN
+725 
-730 IIVSEILKNN
+730 
-740 EGKNEIIDYSTLEN
+740 
-754 IINKNGNETYTLDKN
+754 
-769 NLTWMSNGNDI
+769 
-780 YYEGK
+780 
-785 YQKNLPISMNITY
+785 
-798 KLNGKKESAK
+798 
-808 DILGKSGKVEITI
+808 
-821 NYKNS
+821 
-826 SKKAINVNGKSANIY
+826 
-841 TPFMIMYGAML
+841 
-852 DSTYNKNVTINNGKT
+852 
-867 ISNGNKD
+867 
-874 VIVGLSIP
+874 
-882 GLRESLNINEINLD
+882 
-896 SLVITYDTTKFEVPT
+896 
-911 MYNIVSNKLISDG
+911 
-924 NFNLSKISTIY
+924 
-935 DKVGDLQEGIDKIN
+935 
-949 EGSKELS
+949 
-956 DGLTLLKNTLNTSL
+956 
-970 SALDSSTQTLTS
+970 
-982 NEVSYIKETAI
+982 
-993 NSTLNQMKENI
+993 
-1004 ITDKNGNVIGSKD
+1004 
-1017 ENVNTIVTNSV
+1017 
-1028 KKAILNYLASINEE
+1028 
-1042 GNANTYLTIMTK
+1042 
-1054 MQNNIELTD
+1054 
-1063 EEKVFAY
+1063 
-1070 SHKDTLTILG
+1070 
-1080 IVVNASEVS
+1080 
-1089 AKDVSTNISTYVAKS
+1089 
-1104 VAGSVSENVATTV
+1104 
-1117 ANKVKNAALESTKN
+1117 
-1131 SLTDLLSAIT
+1131 
-1141 KLDDGASLLNNGIT
+1141 
-1155 KYNNEGISAITSLV
+1155 
-1169 NNNVKEYEIRLNELN
+1169 
-1184 KLAKEYKTIE
+1184 
-1194 DKYLSNN
+1194 
-1201 DETKFIMVVDG
+1201 
-1212 EKQKDTVKENTTKE
+1212 
-1226 TKTSLWTKIKNLFK
+1226 
-1240 KDN
+1240 